1 MIMAK
6 AKTKKTIK
14 SKPTRPSKVVK
25 AKKPVKK
32 SAAKPKAKPAPKK
45 KAGYFLGIDL
55 GGTNVKIG
63 CFDSDMNLLG
73 KTSVPTNI
81 DMGPQY
87 VVDQMG
93 LAGKNLLSS
102 AGLDIKDLAA
112 IGIGTPG
119 PADYKKGVII
129 KSANMPKFVDT
140 PLRDMVSKALG
151 NKPAILENDANV
163 ACWGEFTMGAGKNV
177 NDMIFMTLGT
187 GVGGGVVCN
196 GRLVQGVSGNA
207 AELGHVIIYPGGR
220 LCNCGQRGCIEAY
233 ASASATA
240 ARAVEAV
247 RAGGTDSSLK
257 HILDKKGT
265 LTSKD
270 VYQQAAAGDALALQI
285 TEGTAEA
292 LAIMCVNMLHT
303 TEPAQIV
310 FTGGM
315 IAAGEV
321 LLQRIR
327 HHFQQWVWK
336 LKPEN
341 PEICFAT
348 LGEDTGIIGA
358 ASLAR
363 YSLLNNLI

>member
-1 MIMAK
+1 
-6 AKTKKTIK
+6 
-14 SKPTRPSKVVK
+14 
-25 AKKPVKK
+25 
-32 SAAKPKAKPAPKK
+32 
-45 KAGYFLGIDL
+45 
-55 GGTNVKIG
+55 
-63 CFDSDMNLLG
+63 
-73 KTSVPTNI
+73 
-81 DMGPQY
+81 MGPEFA
-87 VVDQMG
+87 V
-93 LAGKNLLSS
+93 AGMVEGSKKLISECQLKLS
-102 AGLDIKDLAA
+102 DLAA

-119 PADYKKGVII
+119 PADYKKGIVI
-129 KSANMPKFVDT
+129 KSTNMPKFVNT
-140 PLRDMVSKALG
+140 PLRDMVAKGLG

-163 ACWGEFTMGAGKNV
+163 ACWGEFTMGAGKDV

-196 GRLVQGVSGNA
+196 GRLVQGVGGNA

-220 LCNCGQRGCIEAY
+220 PCNCGQRGCLEAY
-233 ASASATA
+233 ASANATA

-247 RAGGTDSSLK
+247 KASQLDTTLRP
-257 HILDKKGT
+257 ILEKKGT

-270 VYQQAAAGDALALQI
+270 VYQQAAAGDTLALQI

-315 IAAGEV
+315 IAAGDA
-321 LLQRIR
+321 LLSAIR
-327 HHFQQWVWK
+327 RHFQQWVWT

-341 PEICFAT
+341 VEICFAT

-358 ASLAR
+358 AALAR
-363 YSLLNNLI
+363 FSLQNKLI